1 MISGLIKIMKKNI
14 KSLAKE
20 VIDLEINALKKLK
33 SSLNSSLNMAV
44 DLLVNC
50 QSKVIVCGVGKSG
63 IIASKIA
70 ATLSSVGTPAF
81 NISAN
86 DCSHGDLGSITKKD
100 VVILIS
106 NSGNSTELKNII
118 QFVNR
123 YKIKLIGISSKK
135 NSILNKNSD
144 VKLLIPQVY
153 EAGYGI
159 VPTSSTIAQLAI
171 GDALAIATMQKKKF
185 GKLDFKKFHPSG
197 SLGNK
202 LKTVEDLMISKE
214 NVPFINENSKVA
226 KALEIINKKKLGTVI
241 ARDKKN
247 NTTGIL
253 TDGDIKRLVYRFNDI
268 KKLQVKDIIKKDPIS
283 VEKDLLAAKALKIM
297 NDKKITSLC
306 VHSKTRKNKTIGLIH
321 IHNILE
327 ANIQ

>member
-1 MISGLIKIMKKNI
+1 MKNKI
-14 KSLAKE
+14 KSIASE

-33 SSLNSSLNMAV
+33 SSLNSSLDKAV
-44 DLLVNC
+44 DLLINC

-106 NSGNSTELKNII
+106 NSGNSLELKNII

-123 YKIKLIGISSKK
+123 YKIKLIGMSSKK
-135 NSILNKNSD
+135 NSLLNKNSD
-144 VKLLIPQVY
+144 VKLLIPEVK
-153 EAGYGI
+153 ESGYGI
-159 VPTSSTIAQLAI
+159 VPTSSTTAQLAL
-171 GDALAIATMQKKKF
+171 GDAMAIATMQKKKF

-202 LKTVEDLMISKE
+202 LKTVEDLMLTKNMI
-214 NVPFINENSKVA
+214 PFINENFNVA
-226 KALEIINKKKLGTVI
+226 KAIEIINLKKLGTVI
-241 ARDKKN
+241 TRDKKN

-253 TDGDIKRLVYRFNDI
+253 TDGDIKRLVHKFDDI
-268 KKLQVKDIIKKDPIS
+268 KKLKVKDIIKKGPIS
-283 VEKDLLAAKALKIM
+283 VEKDLLAVKALKIM
-297 NDKKITSLC
+297 NEKKITSLC
-306 VHSKTRKNKTIGLIH
+306 VHSKSNKNKTIGLIH
-321 IHNILE
+321 IHNILD

>member
-1 MISGLIKIMKKNI
+1 MVSLDFMKKKI
-14 KSLAKE
+14 KSIANE

-33 SSLNSSLNMAV
+33 SSLNSSLETAV
-44 DLLVNC
+44 DLITNC

-86 DCSHGDLGSITKKD
+86 DCSHGDLGSIAKKD
-100 VVILIS
+100 IVILIS
-106 NSGNSTELKNII
+106 NSGNSSELKNII

-135 NSILNKNSD
+135 NSLLNKNSD
-144 VKLLIPQVY
+144 VKLLIPEVK

-159 VPTSSTIAQLAI
+159 VPTSSTTAQLAL
-171 GDALAIATMQKKKF
+171 GDVIAIATMQKKKF

-202 LKTVEDLMISKE
+202 LKTVEDLMITKE
-214 NVPFINENSKVA
+214 KIPFINENFNVK
-226 KALEIINKKKLGTVI
+226 KAIEIINLKKLGTVI
-241 ARDKKN
+241 TRDKKN

-253 TDGDIKRLVYRFNDI
+253 VDGDIKRLVHKFDDI
-268 KKLQVKDIIKKDPIS
+268 KKLQVKEIIKKGPIS
-283 VEKDLLAAKALKIM
+283 VEKDLLAVKALKIM

-306 VHSKTRKNKTIGLIH
+306 VHSKSKKNKTIGLIH
-321 IHNILE
+321 IHNILD

>member
-1 MISGLIKIMKKNI
+1 MKKNI
-14 KSLAKE
+14 KSIAYE
-20 VIDLEINALKKLK
+20 VINLEIDALKKLK
-33 SSLNSSLNMAV
+33 SSINKSFDIAV
-44 DLLVNC
+44 DLLTNC

-106 NSGNSTELKNII
+106 NSGNSSELKNII

-135 NSILNKNSD
+135 NSLLNKNSD
-144 VKLLIPQVY
+144 VKLLIPEVK

-159 VPTSSTIAQLAI
+159 VPTSSTSAQLAL
-171 GDALAIATMQKKKF
+171 GDAIAIATMLKKKF

-202 LKTVEDLMISKE
+202 LKTVEDLMITKNKIPYIYE
-214 NVPFINENSKVA
+214 NLDIE
-226 KALEIINKKKLGTVI
+226 KAIEIINLKKLGTVI
-241 ARDKKN
+241 VRDKKN

-253 TDGDIKRLVYRFNDI
+253 TDGDIKRLLHKFSDI
-268 KKLQVKDIIKKDPIS
+268 KKIRIKDVIKKGPIT
-283 VEKDLLAAKALKIM
+283 VEKDLLAVKALKIM

-306 VHSKTRKNKTIGLIH
+306 VNNKSKKNKPIGLIH
-321 IHNILE
+321 IHSILD

>member
-1 MISGLIKIMKKNI
+1 MKKTI
-14 KSLAKE
+14 KSIANE

-33 SSLNSSLNMAV
+33 SSLNSSIDMAV
-44 DLLVNC
+44 DLLTKC

-106 NSGNSTELKNII
+106 NSGNSSELKNII

-135 NSILNKNSD
+135 NSLLNKNSD
-144 VKLLIPQVY
+144 VKLLIPEVK

-159 VPTSSTIAQLAI
+159 VPTSSTAVQLAL
-171 GDALAIATMQKKKF
+171 GDAIAIATMQKKKF

-202 LKTVEDLMISKE
+202 LKTVGDLMIIKDKI
-214 NVPFINENSKVA
+214 PFIHENFNVE
-226 KALEIINKKKLGTVI
+226 KAIEIINLKKLGTVI
-241 ARDKKN
+241 TRDKKN

-253 TDGDIKRLVYRFNDI
+253 TDGDIKRLLHKFDDI
-268 KKLQVKDIIKKDPIS
+268 KKLKVKDIAKKGPIS

-306 VHSKTRKNKTIGLIH
+306 VHSKSKKNKTIGLIH
-321 IHNILE
+321 IHNILD

>member
-1 MISGLIKIMKKNI
+1 MKKNN
-14 KSLAKE
+14 KSIARE
-20 VIDLEINALKKLK
+20 VIELEINALKKLR
-33 SSLNSSLNMAV
+33 SSLNSSLDMAV
-44 DLLVNC
+44 DLLTNC

-106 NSGNSTELKNII
+106 NSGNSLELKNII

-135 NSILNKNSD
+135 NSLLNKNSD
-144 VKLLIPQVY
+144 VKILIPEVK
-153 EAGYGI
+153 EAGHGI
-159 VPTSSTIAQLAI
+159 VPTSSTVVQLAL
-171 GDALAIATMQKKKF
+171 GDAIAIATMQKKKF

-202 LKTVEDLMISKE
+202 LKTVNDLMINKDKT
-214 NVPFINENSKVA
+214 PFINENFNIE
-226 KALEIINKKKLGTVI
+226 KALEIINLKKLGTVI
-241 ARDKKN
+241 TRDKKN

-253 TDGDIKRLVYRFNDI
+253 TDGDIKRLLNKFDDI
-268 KKLQVKDIIKKDPIS
+268 KKLQIKDIIKKEPIS
-283 VEKDLLAAKALKIM
+283 VEKDLLAVKALKIM

-306 VHSKTRKNKTIGLIH
+306 VHSKSKKNKTIGLIH
-321 IHNILE
+321 IHNILD

>member
-1 MISGLIKIMKKNI
+1 MKKKI
-14 KSLAKE
+14 KSIASE
-20 VIDLEINALKKLK
+20 VIQLEINALKKLK
-33 SSLNSSLNMAV
+33 SSLNSSIDMAV
-44 DLLVNC
+44 DLLTNC

-100 VVILIS
+100 IVILIS
-106 NSGNSTELKNII
+106 NSGNSSELKNII

-135 NSILNKNSD
+135 DSLLNKNSD
-144 VKLLIPQVY
+144 VKLLIPEVK

-159 VPTSSTIAQLAI
+159 VPTSSTAAQLAL
-171 GDALAIATMQKKKF
+171 GDAIAIATMQKKKF

-202 LKTVEDLMISKE
+202 LKTVEDLMITKDQI
-214 NVPFINENSKVA
+214 PFIYENFNIER
-226 KALEIINKKKLGTVI
+226 ALEIINLKKLGTVI
-241 ARDKKN
+241 TR
-247 NTTGIL
+247 
-253 TDGDIKRLVYRFNDI
+253 
-268 KKLQVKDIIKKDPIS
+268 
-283 VEKDLLAAKALKIM
+283 EK
-297 NDKKITSLC
+297 
-306 VHSKTRKNKTIGLIH
+306 KNKTTGS
-321 IHNILE
+321 
-327 ANIQ
+327 

>member
-1 MISGLIKIMKKNI
+1 MVSLDVMKKKI
-14 KSLAKE
+14 KSIANE

-33 SSLNSSLNMAV
+33 SSLNSSLDTAV
-44 DLLVNC
+44 DLLTNC

-86 DCSHGDLGSITKKD
+86 DCSHGDLGSIAKRD

-106 NSGNSTELKNII
+106 NSGNSSELKNII

-135 NSILNKNSD
+135 NSLLNKNSD
-144 VKLLIPQVY
+144 VKLLIPEVK
-153 EAGYGI
+153 ESGYGI
-159 VPTSSTIAQLAI
+159 VPTSSTAAQLAL
-171 GDALAIATMQKKKF
+171 GDAMAIATMQKKKF
-185 GKLDFKKFHPSG
+185 GKLDFKKFHPAG

-202 LKTVEDLMISKE
+202 LKTVEDLMITKE
-214 NVPFINENSKVA
+214 KIPFINENFNVE
-226 KALEIINKKKLGTVI
+226 KAIEIINLKKLGTVI
-241 ARDKKN
+241 TRDKKN

-253 TDGDIKRLVYRFNDI
+253 TDGDIKRLVHKFDDI
-268 KKLQVKDIIKKDPIS
+268 KRLQVKDIIKKGPIS
-283 VEKDLLAAKALKIM
+283 VEKEQLAVRALKIM

-306 VHSKTRKNKTIGLIH
+306 VHSKSKKNKTIGLIH
-321 IHNILE
+321 IHNILD

>member
-1 MISGLIKIMKKNI
+1 MENKI
-14 KSLAKE
+14 KSIANE
-20 VIDLEINALKKLK
+20 VIDLEINALNKLK
-33 SSLNSSLNMAV
+33 SSLNSSFNKAV
-44 DLLVNC
+44 DLLINC

-106 NSGNSTELKNII
+106 NSGNSLELKNII

-123 YKIKLIGISSKK
+123 YKIKLIGVSSKK
-135 NSILNKNSD
+135 NSLLNKNSD
-144 VKLLIPQVY
+144 VKLLIPEVK
-153 EAGYGI
+153 ESGYGI
-159 VPTSSTIAQLAI
+159 VPTSSTAAQLAL
-171 GDALAIATMQKKKF
+171 GDAMAIATMRKKKF

-202 LKTVEDLMISKE
+202 LKTVEDLMLTKNMI
-214 NVPFINENSKVA
+214 PFINENFNVE
-226 KALEIINKKKLGTVI
+226 KAIEIINLKKLGTVI
-241 ARDKKN
+241 TRDKKK

-253 TDGDIKRLVYRFNDI
+253 TDGDIKRLVHKFDDI
-268 KKLQVKDIIKKDPIS
+268 KKLKVKDIIKKGPIS
-283 VEKDLLAAKALKIM
+283 VEKDLLAIKALKIM

-306 VHSKTRKNKTIGLIH
+306 VHSKTKKNKTIGLIH
-321 IHNILE
+321 IHNILD

>member
-1 MISGLIKIMKKNI
+1 MVSLDFMKKKI
-14 KSLAKE
+14 KFIANE

-33 SSLNSSLNMAV
+33 SSLSSSLETAV
-44 DLLVNC
+44 DLITNC

-86 DCSHGDLGSITKKD
+86 DCSHGDLGSIAKKD
-100 VVILIS
+100 IVILIS
-106 NSGNSTELKNII
+106 NSGNSSELKNII

-135 NSILNKNSD
+135 NSLLNKNSD
-144 VKLLIPQVY
+144 VKLLIPEVK

-159 VPTSSTIAQLAI
+159 VPTSSTTAQLAL
-171 GDALAIATMQKKKF
+171 GDVIAIATMQKKKF
-185 GKLDFKKFHPSG
+185 GKLDFKRFHPAG

-202 LKTVEDLMISKE
+202 LKTVEDLMITKTKI
-214 NVPFINENSKVA
+214 PFINENLNVK
-226 KALEIINKKKLGTVI
+226 KALKIISLKKLGTVI
-241 ARDKKN
+241 TRDKKN

-253 TDGDIKRLVYRFNDI
+253 TDGDIKRLLNKFDDI
-268 KKLQVKDIIKKDPIS
+268 KKLQLKKIIKKGPIS
-283 VEKDLLAAKALKIM
+283 VDKDLLAVKALKIM

-306 VHSKTRKNKTIGLIH
+306 VHSKSKKNKTIGLIH
-321 IHNILE
+321 IHNILD

>member
-1 MISGLIKIMKKNI
+1 MKNNI
-14 KSLAKE
+14 KSIASE
-20 VIDLEINALKKLK
+20 VINLEINALKKLK
-33 SSLNSSLNMAV
+33 VSINSSFDTAV
-44 DLLVNC
+44 DLLMNC

-106 NSGNSTELKNII
+106 NSGNSSELKNII

-135 NSILNKNSD
+135 NSLLYKCSD
-144 VKLLIPQVY
+144 IKLLIPEVK

-159 VPTSSTIAQLAI
+159 VPTSSTAAQLAL
-171 GDALAIATMQKKKF
+171 GDAIAIATMQKKKF
-185 GKLDFKKFHPSG
+185 SKLDFKKFHPSG

-202 LKTVEDLMISKE
+202 LKTVDDLMLVKDKI
-214 NVPFINENSKVA
+214 PFINENFNVE
-226 KALEIINKKKLGTVI
+226 KALEIINQKKLGAVI
-241 ARDKKN
+241 TRDRRN

-253 TDGDIKRLVYRFNDI
+253 TDGDIKRLLHKFNDI
-268 KKLQVKDIIKKDPIS
+268 KKIKIKDIIKKEPIS
-283 VEKDLLAAKALKIM
+283 VQKDLLAAKALKIM
-297 NDKKITSLC
+297 NEKKITSLC
-306 VHSKTRKNKTIGLIH
+306 VCSKLNKKKTIGLIH
-321 IHNILE
+321 IHNILD

>member
-1 MISGLIKIMKKNI
+1 MVSLDFMKKKI
-14 KSLAKE
+14 KFIANE
-20 VIDLEINALKKLK
+20 VIDLEINAVKKLK
-33 SSLNSSLNMAV
+33 SSLNSSLETAV
-44 DLLVNC
+44 DLITNC

-86 DCSHGDLGSITKKD
+86 DCSHGDLGSIAKKD
-100 VVILIS
+100 IVILIS
-106 NSGNSTELKNII
+106 NSGNSSELKNII

-135 NSILNKNSD
+135 NSLLNKNSD
-144 VKLLIPQVY
+144 VKLLIPEVK

-159 VPTSSTIAQLAI
+159 VPTSSTTAQLAL
-171 GDALAIATMQKKKF
+171 GDVIAIATMQKKKF
-185 GKLDFKKFHPSG
+185 SKLDFKKFHPSG

-202 LKTVEDLMISKE
+202 LKTVEDLMITKE
-214 NVPFINENSKVA
+214 KIPFINENFNVK
-226 KALEIINKKKLGTVI
+226 KAIEIINLKKLGTVI
-241 ARDKKN
+241 TRDKKN

-253 TDGDIKRLVYRFNDI
+253 VDGDIKRLVHKFDDI
-268 KKLQVKDIIKKDPIS
+268 KKLQVKEIIKKGPIS
-283 VEKDLLAAKALKIM
+283 VEKDLLAVKALKIM

-306 VHSKTRKNKTIGLIH
+306 VHSKSKKNKTIGLIH
-321 IHNILE
+321 IHNILD

>member
-1 MISGLIKIMKKNI
+1 MKKKI
-14 KSLAKE
+14 KSIANE

-33 SSLNSSLNMAV
+33 SSLNSSLETAV
-44 DLLVNC
+44 DLITNC

-86 DCSHGDLGSITKKD
+86 DCSHGDLGSIAKKD
-100 VVILIS
+100 IVILIS
-106 NSGNSTELKNII
+106 NSGNSSELKNII

-135 NSILNKNSD
+135 NSLLNKNSD
-144 VKLLIPQVY
+144 VKLLIPEVK

-159 VPTSSTIAQLAI
+159 VPTSSTTAQLAL
-171 GDALAIATMQKKKF
+171 GDVIAIATMQKKKF
-185 GKLDFKKFHPSG
+185 GKLDFKRFHPAG

-202 LKTVEDLMISKE
+202 LKTVEDLMITKDKI
-214 NVPFINENSKVA
+214 PFINENFNVK
-226 KALEIINKKKLGTVI
+226 KALKIISLKKLGTVI
-241 ARDKKN
+241 TRNKKN

-253 TDGDIKRLVYRFNDI
+253 TDGDIKRLLHKFDDINKLQLKRVI
-268 KKLQVKDIIKKDPIS
+268 KKGPIT
-283 VEKDLLAAKALKIM
+283 VDKDLLAVKALKIM

-306 VHSKTRKNKTIGLIH
+306 VHSKSKKNKTIGLIH
-321 IHNILE
+321 IHNILD

>member
-1 MISGLIKIMKKNI
+1 MKKKI
-14 KSLAKE
+14 KTIANE

-33 SSLNSSLNMAV
+33 SSLNSSLDKAV
-44 DLLVNC
+44 NLLTNC
-50 QSKVIVCGVGKSG
+50 QAKVIVCGVGKSG

-106 NSGNSTELKNII
+106 NSGNSSELKNII
-118 QFVNR
+118 KFVNR

-135 NSILNKNSD
+135 NSLLNKNSNI
-144 VKLLIPQVY
+144 KLLIPEVK
-153 EAGYGI
+153 ESGYGI
-159 VPTSSTIAQLAI
+159 VPTSSTTAQLAL

-202 LKTVEDLMISKE
+202 LKTVEDLMLTKNMI
-214 NVPFINENSKVA
+214 PYINENFNVK
-226 KALEIINKKKLGTVI
+226 KAIEIINLKKLGIVI
-241 ARDKKN
+241 TRDKKN

-253 TDGDIKRLVYRFNDI
+253 TDGDIKRLLQKFDDI
-268 KKLQVKDIIKKDPIS
+268 KKLKLKDIIKKGPIS
-283 VEKDLLAAKALKIM
+283 VEKDLLAVKALKIM

-306 VHSKTRKNKTIGLIH
+306 VHSKSKKNKTVGLIH
-321 IHNILE
+321 IHNILD

>member
-1 MISGLIKIMKKNI
+1 MKKKI
-14 KSLAKE
+14 KTIANE

-33 SSLNSSLNMAV
+33 SSLNSSLDKAV
-44 DLLVNC
+44 NLLTNC

-100 VVILIS
+100 VVVLIS

-118 QFVNR
+118 EFVNR

-135 NSILNKNSD
+135 NSLLNKNSN
-144 VKLLIPQVY
+144 VKLLIPEVK
-153 EAGYGI
+153 ESGYGI
-159 VPTSSTIAQLAI
+159 VPTSSTTAQLAL

-202 LKTVEDLMISKE
+202 LKTVEDLMLTKNMIPY
-214 NVPFINENSKVA
+214 VNENFNVK
-226 KALEIINKKKLGTVI
+226 KAIEIINLKKLGIVI
-241 ARDKKN
+241 TRDKKN

-253 TDGDIKRLVYRFNDI
+253 TDGDIKRLLQKFDDI
-268 KKLQVKDIIKKDPIS
+268 KKLKLKDIIKKGPIS
-283 VEKDLLAAKALKIM
+283 VKKDLLAVKALKIM

-306 VHSKTRKNKTIGLIH
+306 VHSKSKKNKTVGLIH
-321 IHNILE
+321 IHNILD

>member
-1 MISGLIKIMKKNI
+1 MKKKI
-14 KSLAKE
+14 KFIAND

-33 SSLNSSLNMAV
+33 SSLNSSLEIAV
-44 DLLVNC
+44 DLITNC

-86 DCSHGDLGSITKKD
+86 DCSHGDLGSIAKKD
-100 VVILIS
+100 IVILIS
-106 NSGNSTELKNII
+106 NSGNSSELKNII

-135 NSILNKNSD
+135 NSLLNKNSD
-144 VKLLIPQVY
+144 VKLLIPEVK

-159 VPTSSTIAQLAI
+159 VPTSSTIAQLAL
-171 GDALAIATMQKKKF
+171 GDVIAIATMQKKKF
-185 GKLDFKKFHPSG
+185 GKLDFKRFHPAG

-202 LKTVEDLMISKE
+202 LKTVEDLMITKE
-214 NVPFINENSKVA
+214 KIPFINENFNVK
-226 KALEIINKKKLGTVI
+226 KALKIISLKKLGIVI
-241 ARDKKN
+241 TRDKKN

-253 TDGDIKRLVYRFNDI
+253 TDGDIKRLLHKFDDI
-268 KKLQVKDIIKKDPIS
+268 NKLQLKRIIKKGPIT
-283 VEKDLLAAKALKIM
+283 VDKDLLAVKALKIM

-306 VHSKTRKNKTIGLIH
+306 VHSKSKKNKTIGLIH
-321 IHNILE
+321 IHNILD

>member
-1 MISGLIKIMKKNI
+1 MKKKI
-14 KSLAKE
+14 KSIANE

-33 SSLNSSLNMAV
+33 SSLNSSLDTAV
-44 DLLVNC
+44 DLLTNC

-86 DCSHGDLGSITKKD
+86 DCSHGDLGSIAKRD

-106 NSGNSTELKNII
+106 NSGNSSELKNII

-135 NSILNKNSD
+135 NSLLNKNSD
-144 VKLLIPQVY
+144 VKLLIPEVK

-159 VPTSSTIAQLAI
+159 VPTSSTTAQLAL
-171 GDALAIATMQKKKF
+171 GDAIAIATMQRKKF

-202 LKTVEDLMISKE
+202 LKTVEDLMITKE
-214 NVPFINENSKVA
+214 KIPFINENFNVE
-226 KALEIINKKKLGTVI
+226 KAIEIINLKKLGTVI
-241 ARDKKN
+241 TRDKKN

-253 TDGDIKRLVYRFNDI
+253 TDGDIKRLVHKFDDI
-268 KKLQVKDIIKKDPIS
+268 KRLQVKDIIKKGPIS
-283 VEKDLLAAKALKIM
+283 VEKEQLAVRALKIM

-306 VHSKTRKNKTIGLIH
+306 VHSKSKKNKTVGLIH
-321 IHNILE
+321 IHNILD